1 MNPADGKEPCIGE
14 AAPVG
19 EAKWWETAEDHRF
32 ALEVLQL
39 GLRRRML
46 KFIGPGTKTLD
57 EVAREFGIKAE
68 LAEYHLA
75 LLEKALVIERI
86 DGSYRSTLTGR
97 AYLENVKS
105 RQ

>member
-1 MNPADGKEPCIGE
+1 MNPIDGNEPGIGE
-14 AAPVG
+14 AVPIK

-39 GLRRRML
+39 WLRRRML

-57 EVAREFGIKAE
+57 EVAKEFGIKAD

-75 LLEKALVIERI
+75 LLEKALVIERV
-86 DGSYRSTLTGR
+86 DGFYRSTFIGK

>member
-1 MNPADGKEPCIGE
+1 MNPADGKEPC
-14 AAPVG
+14 VG
-19 EAKWWETAEDHRF
+19 GAVPKEEAKWWETAEDHRF

-46 KFIGPGTKTLD
+46 KFIGPGTRTLD
-57 EVAREFGIKAE
+57 EVAGEFGISAD

-86 DGSYRSTLTGR
+86 DGSYRSTFTGK
-97 AYLENVKS
+97 AYLENVMG